1 MFLAAIRDFL
11 AARTFPERT
20 WLSRPKL
27 FLRLTGPDV
36 AFDDLVGKL
45 VVPHHR
51 QEDEK
56 TDLQIVPW
64 PLGSSQSFWWTKSR

>member
-20 WLSRPKL
+20 WLSRSKL

-45 VVPHHR
+45 VPHHR
-51 QEDEK
+51 TNTFERSRCAE
-56 TDLQIVPW
+56 
-64 PLGSSQSFWWTKSR
+64 TK